1 MKAAVKLQAI
11 RDDWTGRAGELDAAL
26 TYNRKLWT
34 ILVSSATAAESPLP
48 PMIKNNIAS
57 LGVFVFNQTMQQ
69 MTEPQV
75 DRLSSL
81 VNINCELAAGLRSAP
96 EAVRATAG
104 P

>member
-11 RDDWTGRAGELDAAL
+11 RDDWAGRAGELDAAL

-34 ILVSSATAAESPLP
+34 ILVSSATADDSPLP

-69 MTEPQV
+69 MTEPKV

-81 VNINCELAAGLRSAP
+81 VNINRELAAGLRSAP

-104 P
+104 A

>member
-1 MKAAVKLQAI
+1 MKAAVRLQAI

-57 LGVFVFNQTMQQ
+57 LGIFVFNHTIQQ

-75 DRLSSL
+75 DRLSPL
-81 VNINCELAAGLRSAP
+81 VTINRELAAGLRSAP
-96 EAVRATAG
+96 DAALVKAG